1 MSGGVRGRENL
12 FDFPSYS
19 IENVGKL
26 TCEEWQVYNIYVL
39 KEIQK
44 IFYRRELG

>member
-19 IENVGKL
+19 IENVPTKK
-26 TCEEWQVYNIYVL
+26 YNMRKVVTMN
-39 KEIQK
+39 E
-44 IFYRRELG
+44 